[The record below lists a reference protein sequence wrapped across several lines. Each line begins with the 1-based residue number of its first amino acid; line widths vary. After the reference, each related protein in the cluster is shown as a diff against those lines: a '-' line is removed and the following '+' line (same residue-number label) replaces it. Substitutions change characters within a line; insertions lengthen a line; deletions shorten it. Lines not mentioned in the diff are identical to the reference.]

1 MNSLPRGDCAEAVAA
16 AALAGSAAA
25 AGHRACPPGV
35 VAVVAPES
43 AEPAREPAKQ
53 RILKGPAWY
62 ANARYFRLRP
72 SSAMRQLMLSS
83 PSTTPALALSIAA
96 ADDRPE
102 VLKACAASAACP
114 PCLLAVLAH
123 HADWAT
129 RRTAA
134 ASEACPPSMLEQ
146 LTRDDRHEVRLE
158 AAANPA
164 TPARAMRRLAQR
176 LPPPTVWHLETLLA
190 LASNRACPPDV
201 LERLSH
207 SGDRKLLSRVM
218 HHPACPT
225 PILERFVSV
234 APWPAARDFAESILA
249 TRSAA

>member
-1 MNSLPRGDCAEAVAA
+1 MNSLPRGDCAEAAA
-16 AALAGSAAA
+16 AALADNAAA

-35 VAVVAPES
+35 VAVVASES

-62 ANARYFRLRP
+62 ANARYFGLRP

-83 PSTTPALALSIAA
+83 PSTTPALALGIAA
-96 ADDRPE
+96 TDDRPE

-114 PCLLAVLAH
+114 PCLLAVLSH

-134 ASEACPPSMLEQ
+134 ASEACPPSMLEH

-218 HHPACPT
+218 HHPACPA
-225 PILERFVSV
+225 PILERFAS
-234 APWPAARDFAESILA
+234 APPWPAARCFAESILV